1 MKILFHHTLRGFL
14 SVNSMETSWD
24 LANLQV
30 TGRPLSQQDGANL
43 GVQLTVLGLIGGLE
57 L

>member
-43 GVQLTVLGLIGGLE
+43 GVQLTVLGLI
-57 L
+57 